1 MSHFST
7 IKTKLREKEIL
18 LKALLTL
25 GLPVDVNQELE
36 NPVGHDHAKVRC
48 DITLGTDIG
57 FRLNRQTKNYELV
70 TDLQTWTHPTPP
82 QRMIEKITQE
92 YAIELIAREIKKKG
106 FEIETQKRNVDN
118 NVELVATRWV

>member
-70 TDLQTWTHPTPP
+70 TDLQTWKPPTPP

-92 YAIELIAREIKKKG
+92 YAIELISREIERVG
-106 FEIETQKRNVDN
+106 FEIEIKKRNVDN
-118 NVELVATRWV
+118 NVEIVATRWV

>member
-7 IKTKLREKEIL
+7 IKTKLREKDIL

-70 TDLQTWTHPTPP
+70 TDIQTWNHPTPP
-82 QRMIEKITQE
+82 HRMVEKITQE

-106 FEIETQKRNVDN
+106 FEIETQKRDVN
-118 NVELVATRWV
+118 NTVELVATRWV

>member
-70 TDLQTWTHPTPP
+70 TDLQTWKHPTPP

-92 YAIELIAREIKKKG
+92 GVGCGSRWSRDQIFDREKH
-106 FEIETQKRNVDN
+106 
-118 NVELVATRWV
+118 

>member
-7 IKTKLREKEIL
+7 IKTKLREKDIL

-70 TDLQTWTHPTPP
+70 TDLQTWKHPTPP
-82 QRMIEKITQE
+82 QRMVEKITQE
-92 YAIELIAREIKKKG
+92 YAIELIAREIERQG
-106 FEIETQKRNVDN
+106 FEMESKKRNVDN
-118 NVELVATRWV
+118 NVEIVATRWV